1 MRSLQCYPFYALLYY
16 RYYTIQGIDVV
27 MDPLPDDLPDE
38 IMMDEK
44 WLKDDLLCAAG
55 NCIKYSRLQQGVPA
69 MIRVAMVSSSVVDTL
84 SVNTLPITTL
94 PVSSLDPSTNDE
106 LISPS
111 IVPMVQFT
119 FIDSGY
125 PLSEERLTNL
135 FNRPEHGDRTQTGG
149 MGLGLYC
156 LSEHIHALQ
165 VCQVMLQWW

>member
-1 MRSLQCYPFYALLYY
+1 MLFYTIV
-16 RYYTIQGIDVV
+16 TIQGIEVV
-27 MDPLPDDLPDE
+27 MDPLPDDLPGE

-69 MIRVAMVSSSVVDTL
+69 MIRVAMVSSSMEDSL
-84 SVNTLPITTL
+84 PVNSLPVTTL
-94 PVSSLDPSTNDE
+94 PVNSLDPSTYDE
-106 LISPS
+106 LISVS
-111 IVPMVQFT
+111 MVPMVQFT

-165 VCQVMLQWW
+165 VRQAVVVVVVVVVVVLI